1 MSYFFYFIVALLPS
15 IIWLLFFLR
24 KDVHPEPKR
33 MVLKIFFWGA
43 LVTLP
48 AIFIERGV
56 FEVFTKLNLPQVLYI
71 FLGIG
76 LVEEILKYLVVE
88 NKVISDLEF
97 DEPLDALLY
106 MIISAL
112 GFAAL
117 ENLLFFFSPE
127 IFLLSFEEILVLAS
141 FRFITATFLH
151 ALCSGLV
158 GFFLAQS
165 FFDIKKRFRLV
176 STGLGIAIIFHGLYN
191 FSIMTMEGP
200 SKFLIPVAILSG
212 LAFLIL
218 LGLKKL
224 EKMKSI
230 CQPFVLT
237 NTKEEG
243 NIKHND

>member
-1 MSYFFYFIVALLPS
+1 MSYLLFFIFGLLPS

-33 MVLKIFFWGA
+33 MVLKIFFWGILA
-43 LVTLP
+43 TLP
-48 AIFIERGV
+48 AIFIERGI
-56 FEVFTKLNLPQVLYI
+56 FEELTKLNLPQILYI
-71 FLGIG
+71 FFGIA
-76 LVEEILKYLVVE
+76 LVEEVLKYLVVKE
-88 NKVISDLEF
+88 KVISNPEF
-97 DEPLDALLY
+97 DEPLDAMLY

-127 IFLLSFEEILVLAS
+127 IFLLSFEEILVLVS

-158 GFFLAQS
+158 GYFLAQS
-165 FFDIKKRFRLV
+165 FFEIKNRFKLIT
-176 STGLGIAIIFHGLYN
+176 TGLGIAIILHGLYN

-200 SKFLIPVAILSG
+200 ARFLIPIIILIG
-212 LAFLIL
+212 LAFVISS
-218 LGLKKL
+218 GFKKL

-230 CQPFVLT
+230 CLPDFALT
-237 NTKEEG
+237 KSKQTGK
-243 NIKHND
+243 IK